1 MKQRLLQSLLR
12 PVGRA
17 IWPLDSMTLPALGQG
32 LRVVN
37 TAVLSVTSDFPE
49 AWGRQLENIQK
60 AGAIRLPSQGHFTLL
75 EPPGL
80 NSPPPPPRPARFCS
94 HTHLFLVFLIVFKCS
109 RPLPLSAILLNC
121 CIIMTQLLPFDGRL
135 GHSQFYYYNGI
146 VSTRQLFC
154 SKHFTCNPRN
164 YSEMGVNHFRD
175 RSGK

>member
-17 IWPLDSMTLPALGQG
+17 IWPLDSMTLLAFGQG
-32 LRVVN
+32 PRVVN

-60 AGAIRLPSQGHFTLL
+60 AGAICLPSQGHFTLL

-80 NSPPPPPRPARFCS
+80 NSLLTCTLLLTYTPFS
-94 HTHLFLVFLIVFKCS
+94 SFSVFKCS

-121 CIIMTQLLPFDGRL
+121 INMTQLLPFDGRL

-175 RSGK
+175 HSGK